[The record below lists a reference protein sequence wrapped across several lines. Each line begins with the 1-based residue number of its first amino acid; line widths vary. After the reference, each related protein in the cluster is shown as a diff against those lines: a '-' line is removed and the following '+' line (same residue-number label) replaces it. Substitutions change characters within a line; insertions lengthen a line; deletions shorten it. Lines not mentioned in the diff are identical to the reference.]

1 MGKKSRSKRAEVKRF
16 LRKNP
21 GYTTDEFGELK
32 KKVSKQEARERLARG
47 IRMRWQVERE
57 IVEVA
62 TRTAMNEIQSLEDA
76 KVFRDLDLAAEAL

>member
-1 MGKKSRSKRAEVKRF
+1 MGKKSRSKRAEVKQF

-47 IRMRWQVERE
+47 IRLRWQAERE
-57 IVEVA
+57 IVEA
-62 TRTAMNEIQSLEDA
+62 AMRTAMNELQSLEDA
-76 KVFRDLDLAAEAL
+76 RVFGELDLVVEAR